1 MTDQSQNSTGK
12 KRGRKSR
19 WKGSLS
25 DFLLAWEKHKEA
37 KEADMFVSSKEVKT
51 GAAGGTTTKYS
62 QRPYSIN
69 GFANELGYSRWEH
82 MKVEM
87 LKKGEGYAEACDLI
101 ETEFAERLDL
111 LAMTGAINPIYTA
124 RIRRLCDKQVVEHE
138 GEITTRSAEKPCSAE
153 EAAAHFAS
161 WNAQI

>member
-1 MTDQSQNSTGK
+1 MTDQSQQIAGK
-12 KRGRKSR
+12 KRGKKSR

-37 KEADMFVSSKEVKT
+37 KEADMFEVTKEVRT
-51 GAAGGTTTKYS
+51 GAAGGTTKKYA
-62 QRPYSIN
+62 QRPYSVN
-69 GFANELGYSRWEH
+69 GFARELGYSRWDN

-87 LKKGEGYAEACDLI
+87 LKKGDGYAEACEII

-138 GEITTRSAEKPCSAE
+138 GEITTRSAEKQCSAE
-153 EAAAHFAS
+153 EAAAHFAEWS
-161 WNAQI
+161 AKI

>member
-1 MTDQSQNSTGK
+1 MENTSQIAE
-12 KRGRKSR
+12 KRKGGRKSR
-19 WKGSLS
+19 WKGSAS
-25 DFLLAWEKHKEA
+25 DFLALWEKHKAA
-37 KEADMFVSSKEVKT
+37 KEADLFVSSKEVRT
-51 GAAGGTTTKYS
+51 GAAGGTTTKYA

-69 GFANELGYSRWEH
+69 GFAREIGYSKWEN

-87 LKKGEGYAEACDLI
+87 LKKGAGYAEACEII

-138 GEITTRSAEKPCSAE
+138 GEITTRSAEKQCSAE